1 MHLRFN
7 VPPQLTCAWLIQTKM
22 YQSLARILSL
32 SVCLSLPASSK
43 RLLSVCVSLCMV
55 CGGYKNKKSRYK
67 VEPQP
72 ELETSSAFRSL
83 SLSHSFYLFY
93 LSV

>member
-22 YQSLARILSL
+22 YQSLARTLSLSL
-32 SVCLSLPASSK
+32 SVSLPASSK
-43 RLLSVCVSLCMV
+43 RLLSVSLCMV
-55 CGGYKNKKSRYK
+55 CGGDKNKKSQYK

-83 SLSHSFYLFY
+83 SFSLSFYLFY